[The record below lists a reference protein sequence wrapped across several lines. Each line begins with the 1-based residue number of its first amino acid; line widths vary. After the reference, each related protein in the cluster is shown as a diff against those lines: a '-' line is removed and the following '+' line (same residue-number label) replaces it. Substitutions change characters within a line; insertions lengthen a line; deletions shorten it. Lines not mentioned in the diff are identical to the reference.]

1 MSTRTTQRKQA
12 PSLRQQRK
20 SVRRRRRWNAGFTI
34 AVVVGVAI
42 IGLGVVF
49 FLNNIAN
56 TSTGNGQAGQYS
68 YQVGNPGVGSQAPS
82 IELPSTT
89 GSLFNLADMQGK
101 TVLLYFQ
108 EGLTCQPCWDQL
120 KDIQSNMAKFKALGI
135 DQVVSITSDPID
147 AIQQKV
153 QDQGITLPVLSDQN
167 LAVSQA
173 YSANSYGMMGNSR
186 DGHTFVVVGPD
197 GRIRWRADYGG
208 APNYTM
214 YVPISNLVAAL
225 REGLHG
231 SSS

>member
-1 MSTRTTQRKQA
+1 MH
-12 PSLRQQRK
+12 
-20 SVRRRRRWNAGFTI
+20 
-34 AVVVGVAI
+34 
-42 IGLGVVF
+42 
-49 FLNNIAN
+49 
-56 TSTGNGQAGQYS
+56 
-68 YQVGNPGVGSQAPS
+68 
-82 IELPSTT
+82 
-89 GSLFNLADMQGK
+89 GK

-120 KDIQSNMAKFKALGI
+120 KDIQSNIARFQALGI
-135 DQVVSITSDPID
+135 DQVVSITSDPLN

-173 YSANSYGMMGNSR
+173 YTANSYGMMGNSR